1 LDIVHFLDLEMIHLK
16 ITSDSLDE
24 AENQLALILT
34 YEDIRPLR
42 GQAGLVDWRLNGTLS
57 QLILNNKFQGQM
69 GEALLMP
76 SAGRVGTKELMIL
89 GLGDSKLRGDQNIPN
104 YVSII
109 LEKILRKNNDSF
121 CLSLSDLAGSMFEW
135 RNTVRLF
142 VSMLSGK
149 EKDYHISLLE
159 PEEYV
164 EDARKRH
171 MDFAY
176 DVQVQYS

>member
-1 LDIVHFLDLEMIHLK
+1 MIQLK

-24 AENQLALILT
+24 VSNELALVLA
-34 YEDIRPLR
+34 YQDVRPLK
-42 GQAGLVDWRLNGTLS
+42 GQAGLLDWRLNGYLS
-57 QLILNNKFQGQM
+57 DLIMQNRFQGEE

-76 SAGRVGTKELMIL
+76 SLNRVGVKEILIL
-89 GLGDSKLRGDQNIPN
+89 GLGDSKNIGDQNLPN
-104 YVSII
+104 YVSMI
-109 LEKILRKNNDSF
+109 LEKLLKKRNTSF

-142 VSMLSGK
+142 ISMLSGK
-149 EKDYHISLLE
+149 DEGYHIALLE
-159 PEEYV
+159 PEAFV

>member
-1 LDIVHFLDLEMIHLK
+1 MIQLK

-24 AENQLALILT
+24 IENDLALVLA
-34 YEDIRPLR
+34 YQNVRPLR
-42 GQAGLVDWRLNGTLS
+42 GQAGLLDWRLNGYLS
-57 QLILNNKFQGQM
+57 DLIIQNRFQGNF

-76 SAGRVGTKELMIL
+76 SGGRVGAKELMIL
-89 GLGDSKLRGDQNIPN
+89 GLGDSKEIGDQNIPH
-104 YVSII
+104 YVSLI
-109 LEKILRKNNDSF
+109 LEKLLRKKNQSF
-121 CLSLSDLAGSMFEW
+121 CLSLSDLAKGMFEW

-149 EKDYHISLLE
+149 EPDYHISLME
-159 PEEYV
+159 PESFV
-164 EDARKRH
+164 DDARRRH

>member
-1 LDIVHFLDLEMIHLK
+1 MIHLK
-16 ITSDSLDE
+16 ITSDNLDDIDNE
-24 AENQLALILT
+24 LALVLT
-34 YEDIRPLR
+34 YQDQRPLK
-42 GQAGLVDWRLNGTLS
+42 GQAGLLDWRLNGYLS
-57 QLILNNKFQGQM
+57 RLILNNRFMGQW

-76 SAGRVGTKELMIL
+76 SNGRVGAKELLVL
-89 GLGDSKLRGDQNIPN
+89 GLGASQQIGDQNIPN
-104 YVSII
+104 YVSMI
-109 LEKILRKNNDSF
+109 LEKLLRKKNPSF
-121 CLSLSDLAGSMFEW
+121 CLSLSDLVQGMFEW

-149 EKDYHISLLE
+149 DSDYQISLME
-159 PEEYV
+159 PAPFV

>member
-1 LDIVHFLDLEMIHLK
+1 MIHLK
-16 ITSDSLDE
+16 ITSDNLDE
-24 AENQLALILT
+24 IENDLALILA
-34 YEDIRPLR
+34 YQNVRPLR
-42 GQAGLVDWRLNGTLS
+42 GQAGLLDWRLNGYLS
-57 QLILNNKFQGQM
+57 DLILGNRFQGGM

-76 SAGRVGTKELMIL
+76 SQGRVGVKELLIL
-89 GLGDSKLRGDQNIPN
+89 GLGDSTQIKDQNIPH
-104 YVSII
+104 YVSLI
-109 LEKILRKNNDSF
+109 LEKLLRKKNRSF
-121 CLSLSDLAGSMFEW
+121 CLSLSDLTQGMFEW

-149 EKDYHISLLE
+149 EEDYQVSLLE
-159 PEEYV
+159 PEPFV

>member
-1 LDIVHFLDLEMIHLK
+1 MIQLK
-16 ITSDSLDE
+16 ITSDSLDDVNNE
-24 AENQLALILT
+24 LALVLA
-34 YEDIRPLR
+34 YQDVRPLK
-42 GQAGLVDWRLNGTLS
+42 GQAGLLDWRLNGYLS
-57 QLILNNKFQGQM
+57 ELILENRFQGEL

-76 SAGRVGTKELMIL
+76 SQHRVGVSEILIL
-89 GLGDSKLRGDQNIPN
+89 GLGEARRVENQNLPN
-104 YVSII
+104 YVALI
-109 LEKILRKNNDSF
+109 LEKLLKKKNTSF

-149 EKDYHISLLE
+149 DEGYQIALLE
-159 PEEYV
+159 PESFV

-171 MDFAY
+171 MDFAF